1 MQESLF
7 IQFIMA
13 IWPKLSLY
21 VTTKVNNG
29 QAMTYLHKTMLT
41 PVYSADQKWEGTSA
55 NTVYVAADMVAMD
68 SPLPVK
74 KRDSV
79 STSNGKLPKLGM
91 EKKKGETDIN
101 TLNIMNA
108 QYQAL
113 VASGNQVAAASQR
126 QRIIQRFADDAVYC
140 SVGIDEKNEANF
152 LTALAD
158 GVMAVPDEE
167 NTGTALRV
175 NFGYDKFP
183 QNHFGVEVLGHIGRD
198 DIERV
203 LQKANDD
210 GVTITTIAIALST
223 YREMKKERW
232 ARELV
237 ADAKDITYTDS
248 TKLPIPNATQF
259 DEAFATEFGGIQF
272 LKIDRTVYFEKN
284 GRRTPVKPF
293 NADKMVFLST
303 TMVGSLVWGTLAEVT
318 NPVTGVKYQV
328 LDQYKLIS
336 EFSTTK
342 PLIEHTTGEALV
354 IPVIENVDQIYSI
367 DKSNAYEVDTDAE
380 AGDSGDTYTTIG
392 GKKFIKSEAIAG
404 LKALGITLGND
415 ATDAEVIK
423 AVNSLSDKDEAKFL
437 KNVIY
442 VPKLTPASLS
452 FAKEADNTGKTVTI
466 DSNDTAANL
475 AAATATTEDSWITA
489 SVSGKKVTIKVGA
502 NSESSAPAR
511 TGSVTVTV
519 GTRTSTIAVT
529 QAANA

>member
-13 IWPKLSLY
+13 LWPKLSLY
-21 VTTKVNNG
+21 VNTKVNNG
-29 QAMTYLHKTMLT
+29 QNMTYLHKTMLV

-74 KRDSV
+74 KRDSI
-79 STSNGKLPKLGM
+79 STSNGKLPKIGM

-108 QYQAL
+108 QYQSM
-113 VASGNQVAAASQR
+113 VAGGNNTAASSQR
-126 QRIIQRFADDAVYC
+126 QRIIQQFANDAVYC

-175 NFGYDKFP
+175 SFGYDKFP
-183 QNHFGVEVLGHIGRD
+183 QNHFGVETINHIGRD

-203 LQKANDD
+203 LSKANED
-210 GVTITTIAIALST
+210 GVTITNIAISLAT

-237 ADAKDITYTDS
+237 ADMKDMSYNESS
-248 TKLPIPNATQF
+248 TLPIPNATAF

-272 LKIDRTVYFEKN
+272 LKIDRTIYFEKN
-284 GRRTPVKPF
+284 GKRTPVKPF
-293 NADKMVFLST
+293 NENKLVFLTST
-303 TMVGSLVWGTLAEVT
+303 VVGSLVWGTLAEVT
-318 NPVTGVKYQV
+318 KPVNGVKYQI

-354 IPVIENVDQIYSI
+354 IPVIENVDQIYTI

-380 AGDSGDTYTTIG
+380 TEDSSNIYTTIN
-392 GKKFIKSEAIAG
+392 GKKYVKSEVINA
-404 LKALGITLGND
+404 LKSYGFTLASN
-415 ATDAEVIK
+415 ATDEVVIK
-423 AVNSLSDKDEAKFL
+423 AVNTLSDKNEALLL
-437 KNVIY
+437 KSLVY
-442 VPKLTPASLS
+442 CPKLTPASLT
-452 FAKEADNTGKTVTI
+452 FTADADTTGKTVKVDT
-466 DSNDTAANL
+466 NDAENTPSV
-475 AAATATTEDSWITA
+475 ATTDDWITA
-489 SVSGKKVTIKVGA
+489 TYASGKVTIKVTA
-502 NSESSAPAR
+502 NTGTAR
-511 TGSVTVTV
+511 TGSATVTV
-519 GTRTSTIAVT
+519 GSKTATISVS
-529 QAANA
+529 QAASA

>member
-13 IWPKLSLY
+13 LWPKLSLY
-21 VTTKVNNG
+21 VNTKVNNG
-29 QAMTYLHKTMLT
+29 QPMTYLHKTMLT

-79 STSNGKLPKLGM
+79 STSNGKLPKIGM

-113 VASGNQVAAASQR
+113 VAGGNQAAAASQR
-126 QRIIQRFADDAVYC
+126 QRIIQRFADDVVYC

-175 NFGYDKFP
+175 KFGYDKFP
-183 QNHFGVEVLGHIGRD
+183 QNHFGVEVLNHIGRE

-203 LQKANDD
+203 LAKANTD

-237 ADAKDITYTDS
+237 ADAKDITYTES
-248 TKLPIPNATQF
+248 TKLPIPNATAF

-284 GRRTPVKPF
+284 GKRTPVKPF
-293 NADKMVFLST
+293 NADKLVFLSS

-318 NPVTGVKYQV
+318 NPVAGVKYQI

-354 IPVIENVDQIYSI
+354 IPVIENVDQIYTI
-367 DKSNAYEVDTDAE
+367 DKTNAFVVDTDAE
-380 AGDSGDTYTTIG
+380 TEDSGDTYTTIN
-392 GKKFIKSEAIAG
+392 GKKFVKSEAIAG
-404 LKALGITLGND
+404 LNALGANLPAN
-415 ATDAEVIK
+415 ATDDAVVK
-423 AVNSLSDKDEAKFL
+423 AVNALSDKAEAKFF

-442 VPKLTPASLS
+442 LPKLTPESLS
-452 FAKEADNTGKTVTI
+452 FTKAADSTGKTVKV
-466 DSNDTAANL
+466 DSNDKTNMAT
-475 AAATATTEDSWITA
+475 ATATTTDAWITPTI
-489 SVSGKKVTIKVGA
+489 SNGVVTVKVAA
-502 NSESSAPAR
+502 NSEASAPKR

-519 GTRTSTIAVT
+519 GEKSSTIAVE